1 MRKLTL
7 LRMVSLVFVF
17 CAATVIASPAPT
29 VTTLVNFD
37 GANGAEPYK
46 SLVQGTDGNFYGT
59 TESGG
64 TSAACPENG
73 QGGCGTVFKLTPG
86 GTLTTLHSFDRTD
99 GAGPLAGL
107 VQATDGNFY
116 GTTYNG
122 GAAHA
127 GGTVFKITAG
137 GILTTLYSFCSQ
149 TNCADGATPLGA
161 LVQATDGNF
170 YETTADGGAN
180 EDGTVFKITA
190 GRMLTM
196 LHSFDG
202 TDGYYPQAGLVQVT
216 DGNFYGTTDLG
227 GAYVDCN
234 GSGCGTVFKIT
245 AEGTLTTLHSF
256 DYFTDGNDP
265 AAGLIQATNG
275 SFYGLT
281 VGGPNTTGCGC
292 GTVFSMALGL
302 GHFVK
307 TEPTSG
313 IMGADV
319 IILGNNLTGATNV
332 SFDGTLAQFTVVSSS
347 EIKTTVPS
355 GATTGPVKVK
365 TPSGTLTSNLNFPVS

>member
-1 MRKLTL
+1 MER
-7 LRMVSLVFVF
+7 
-17 CAATVIASPAPT
+17 P
-29 VTTLVNFD
+29 
-37 GANGAEPYK
+37 G
-46 SLVQGTDGNFYGT
+46 
-59 TESGG
+59 SGG

-73 QGGCGTVFKLTPG
+73 QGGCGTVFKITPGGMLTTLHSFDRADGGGPVGLVQTTDGDLYGTTSFGGAHNCGTVFKITPG
-86 GTLTTLHSFDRTD
+86 GTLTTLHIFDCTD
-99 GAGPLAGL
+99 GYGANGL
-107 VQATDGNFY
+107 VQATNGNLY
-116 GTTYNG
+116 GTTQ
-122 GAAHA
+122 
-127 GGTVFKITAG
+127 
-137 GILTTLYSFCSQ
+137 L
-149 TNCADGATPLGA
+149 
-161 LVQATDGNF
+161 
-170 YETTADGGAN
+170 GGAN
-180 EDGTVFKITA
+180 GDGA
-190 GRMLTM
+190 
-196 LHSFDG
+196 
-202 TDGYYPQAGLVQVT
+202 
-216 DGNFYGTTDLG
+216 
-227 GAYVDCN
+227 
-234 GSGCGTVFKIT
+234 VFKIT

-292 GTVFSMALGL
+292 GTVFSLALGL